1 MKNYDHFLGK
11 MVCVTLKD
19 GHGVSGVFVGEEK
32 DHYLIDHKVVTGRY
46 TKNYVRKIELVNGD
60 DE

>member
-1 MKNYDHFLGK
+1 MNYNHFLGK
-11 MVCVTLKD
+11 MVRVTLKD
-19 GHGVSGVFVGEEK
+19 GHKVGGVFVGEEN

-46 TKNYVRKIELVNGD
+46 TKSYVRKIESVNGD